1 MTGSQGQSRMAR
13 LLLGRAGARDPWE
26 RGTRGDFR
34 VEAALGSTAG
44 GLWVREFRGAALAW
58 GLWFRPY
65 C

>member
-1 MTGSQGQSRMAR
+1 MAR